1 MGTVQGSLFHWLT
14 AHHSTPSMP

>member
-14 AHHSTPSMP
+14 AHHSTPVIP